1 MSNTKNARL
10 DIRLSKEQKSF
21 FEYVAGLE
29 GVGLT
34 DFIITAVQK
43 YAVNTVMEQEKINAI
58 LASKQ
63 DQEIFFEAMMNP
75 PKPNDALIKAAS
87 NYKNLINDGDE

>member
-1 MSNTKNARL
+1 MANPKNARL

-43 YAVNTVMEQEKINAI
+43 YAVNTVVEQEKVNTI

-87 NYKNLINDGDE
+87 NYKNSINDAEQ

>member
-1 MSNTKNARL
+1 MANSKNARL
-10 DIRLSKEQKSF
+10 DIRLTQEQKSF

-43 YAVNTVMEQEKINAI
+43 YAVNTVMEQEKMNAV
-58 LASKQ
+58 LASKK
-63 DQEIFFEAMMNP
+63 DKEIFFEAMMNP
-75 PKPNDALIKAAS
+75 PQPNDALIKAAS
-87 NYKNLINDGDE
+87 TYKTVTKNAD